1 VSSHKDDDKQSG
13 YRLTGVAWSI
23 LVMGVS
29 LAAIVIIYISFGH
42 IGSSFSTVVMK
53 QQQEELRERYGL
65 PPLPPVSPEEAEI
78 PPSLRGTTTT
88 AAANDTESGNATAAA
103 ATTTSTNATAPNN
116 QTEAATAATAGNA
129 TNTTTTASSNAT
141 GAGNN

>member
-1 VSSHKDDDKQSG
+1 
-13 YRLTGVAWSI
+13 
-23 LVMGVS
+23 MGVS

-42 IGSSFSTVVMK
+42 IGSSFSTGVMK

-78 PPSLRGTTTT
+78 PPSLRGITTT

-103 ATTTSTNATAPNN
+103 TSTNATAPNN
-116 QTEAATAATAGNA
+116 QTAGNA
-129 TNTTTTASSNAT
+129 TTTAASSNAT
-141 GAGNN
+141 SASNN

>member
-1 VSSHKDDDKQSG
+1 MSSHKDDDKQSG

-29 LAAIVIIYISFGH
+29 LAVIVIIYISFGY
-42 IGSSFSTVVMK
+42 IGPSFSTRVME

-78 PPSLRGTTTT
+78 PPSLRGITTT

-103 ATTTSTNATAPNN
+103 TSTNATAPNN
-116 QTEAATAATAGNA
+116 QTEAAAAAENA

-141 GAGNN
+141 SAGNN

>member
-29 LAAIVIIYISFGH
+29 LAAVVIIYISFGH
-42 IGSSFSTVVMK
+42 IGSSFSTGVMK

-78 PPSLRGTTTT
+78 PPSLRGITTT

-103 ATTTSTNATAPNN
+103 TTTTTTSTNATAPNN
-116 QTEAATAATAGNA
+116 QTAAAAAAGNA
-129 TNTTTTASSNAT
+129 TTTTTASSNAT
-141 GAGNN
+141 SAGNN

>member
-29 LAAIVIIYISFGH
+29 LAVIVIMYISFGH
-42 IGSSFSTVVMK
+42 IGSSFSTGVMK
-53 QQQEELRERYGL
+53 QQQEKLRERYGL

-78 PPSLRGTTTT
+78 PPSLRGITTT
-88 AAANDTESGNATAAA
+88 AAANDTESGNATTTAAAA
-103 ATTTSTNATAPNN
+103 ATTTSTNAAAPNN
-116 QTEAATAATAGNA
+116 QTAAAGNA
-129 TNTTTTASSNAT
+129 TTTTAASSNAT
-141 GAGNN
+141 SAGNN

>member
-1 VSSHKDDDKQSG
+1 
-13 YRLTGVAWSI
+13 
-23 LVMGVS
+23 MGVS

-42 IGSSFSTVVMK
+42 IGSSFSTGVMK

-78 PPSLRGTTTT
+78 PPSLRGITTT

-103 ATTTSTNATAPNN
+103 AAATTTTSTNATAPNN
-116 QTEAATAATAGNA
+116 QTVGNA
-129 TNTTTTASSNAT
+129 TTTAASSNAT
-141 GAGNN
+141 SAGNN

>member
-29 LAAIVIIYISFGH
+29 LAAVVIIYISFGH
-42 IGSSFSTVVMK
+42 IGSSFSTGVMK

-78 PPSLRGTTTT
+78 PPSLRGITTT

-103 ATTTSTNATAPNN
+103 TTTTTTSTNATAPNN
-116 QTEAATAATAGNA
+116 QTAAAAGNA
-129 TNTTTTASSNAT
+129 TTTTTASSNAT
-141 GAGNN
+141 SAGNN

>member
-1 VSSHKDDDKQSG
+1 
-13 YRLTGVAWSI
+13 
-23 LVMGVS
+23 MGVS

-78 PPSLRGTTTT
+78 PPSLRGITTT

-103 ATTTSTNATAPNN
+103 TSTNATAAAAAATTTTSTNATAPNN
-116 QTEAATAATAGNA
+116 QTEAATAGNA

>member
-1 VSSHKDDDKQSG
+1 
-13 YRLTGVAWSI
+13 
-23 LVMGVS
+23 MGVS
-29 LAAIVIIYISFGH
+29 LAAIVIIYISFGY
-42 IGSSFSTVVMK
+42 IGPSFSTGVME

-78 PPSLRGTTTT
+78 PPSLRGITTT

-103 ATTTSTNATAPNN
+103 TTSMNATAPNN
-116 QTEAATAATAGNA
+116 QTEAAAAAAAGNA
-129 TNTTTTASSNAT
+129 TTTTTTASSNAT